1 MKVKDQYIPYNSN
14 YRMVIITRDED
25 TKLEYQHR
33 QRGKWYTLA
42 VDYVD
47 RLELTVLLDEIGK
60 RQKELYR
67 LTRKNN
73 TDSTAEKIEE
83 ITNEILRGQ
92 QMYKRALDEFTIRL
106 VNTTIKL
113 REEMV

>member
-33 QRGKWYTLA
+33 QRGKWYVLA

-60 RQKELYR
+60 RQRELYR

-73 TDSTAEKIEE
+73 TDGTSEKIEE
-83 ITNEILRGQ
+83 VTNEILRGQ
-92 QMYKRALDEFTIRL
+92 ELYKRALDEFEIRL
-106 VNTTIKL
+106 VNTIVKL
-113 REEMV
+113 REESI